1 MEMLQYLINK
11 TLEVEQLKRERDNYN
26 LGYLIEDLSK
36 YPENACVEIK
46 PFNLYPTGFCSYR
59 GYYSDLSIDYTLD
72 EYSGLSC
79 GQLLEKAKECVGK
92 VFQGYKGGD
101 FKMTKHSVIWLANYS
116 RTTDAILT
124 GVKDRFGD
132 GSFLELTW
140 KIAEESK

>member
-1 MEMLQYLINK
+1 MDMLQDLINK

-26 LGYLIEDLSK
+26 LGDLIEDLSK

-92 VFQGYKGGD
+92 VFEGYKGGD

-116 RTTDAILT
+116 TTTDAILT
-124 GVKDRFGD
+124 GVKDRFGN

-140 KIAEESK
+140 KIVEEE

>member
-1 MEMLQYLINK
+1 MDMFQDLINK

-26 LGYLIEDLSK
+26 LGDLIEDLSK
-36 YPENACVEIK
+36 YPENAYVEIK

-72 EYSGLSC
+72 EYSGLRC

-92 VFQGYKGGD
+92 VFMGYKGGD

-116 RTTDAILT
+116 RTTDVMLT

-140 KIAEESK
+140 KMAEEE

>member
-1 MEMLQYLINK
+1 MLQYLINK

-116 RTTDAILT
+116 RTPEAILP